1 MLEASDDVVDGDSA
15 RLARQMLPSDVW
27 DYLQGGAGEELTV
40 AANEAAFSSTDLR
53 PRVLVD
59 VSQRVASTTLVG
71 SRLDAPLGVAPIA
84 YQRLFHPLGEL
95 AVARA
100 AGSEGLL
107 MVVSAFAS
115 STLEEIAVVVAGAN
129 ANDGC
134 QTRRVLESLVI
145 RPPQP
150 EQPAAV
156 PDERAMPRATAD
168 GAYNNKPTRQR
179 AQAAGYEA
187 LVLTVDCPVMGRRPR
202 DVRNGFHLPASI
214 HPANLGRAIPSLYQA
229 ATGHSA
235 LAQATNDV
243 VDPAISWRDLE
254 EIRESTSLPLILK
267 GVMTGE
273 DARRAVEAGVSAIVV
288 SNHGGRQ
295 LDGVAASLDALP
307 EVVASAGGG
316 CEVLLDGGVR
326 HGSDVLRALALGARA
341 VLVGRPVAWGLAS
354 AGQAGVGETL
364 QRFKQELDTAM
375 ALCGCPT
382 VQDAGPWLVRQS
394 SRKPERLRPL

>member
-115 STLEEIAVVVAGAN
+115 STLEEIAEVASGPLWFQLYGFR
-129 ANDGC
+129 DRG
-134 QTRRVLESLVI
+134 L
-145 RPPQP
+145 
-150 EQPAAV
+150 
-156 PDERAMPRATAD
+156 TARL
-168 GAYNNKPTRQR
+168 AQR

-243 VDPAISWRDLE
+243 VDPAISWRDLK
-254 EIRESTSLPLILK
+254 EIREFTSLPLILK

-326 HGSDVLRALALGARA
+326 HGSDILRALALGARA

-364 QRFKQELDTAM
+364 QRFKQELDAAM

>member
-1 MLEASDDVVDGDSA
+1 MLEASADVVDGDSA

-115 STLEEIAVVVAGAN
+115 STLEEIAEVASGPLWFQLYGFR
-129 ANDGC
+129 DRG
-134 QTRRVLESLVI
+134 L
-145 RPPQP
+145 
-150 EQPAAV
+150 
-156 PDERAMPRATAD
+156 TARL
-168 GAYNNKPTRQR
+168 AQR

-254 EIRESTSLPLILK
+254 EIREFTS
-267 GVMTGE
+267 
-273 DARRAVEAGVSAIVV
+273 
-288 SNHGGRQ
+288 
-295 LDGVAASLDALP
+295 
-307 EVVASAGGG
+307 
-316 CEVLLDGGVR
+316 
-326 HGSDVLRALALGARA
+326 
-341 VLVGRPVAWGLAS
+341 
-354 AGQAGVGETL
+354 
-364 QRFKQELDTAM
+364 
-375 ALCGCPT
+375 
-382 VQDAGPWLVRQS
+382 
-394 SRKPERLRPL
+394 